1 VSALFTQICYGEI
14 MKKLFLFILLS
25 FMISFLTS
33 CSDNDKTEKPKEKST
48 AEIRLEKQTQDVKN
62 CVRTLGNGVYK
73 DKSLSWK
80 LDSCNATN

>member
-1 VSALFTQICYGEI
+1 

-25 FMISFLTS
+25 FMIGFLTS

-80 LDSCNATN
+80 LDSCNATNQR

>member
-1 VSALFTQICYGEI
+1 

-33 CSDNDKTEKPKEKST
+33 CSDNDKTEKPKEKSP
-48 AEIRLEKQTQDVKN
+48 AEVRLEKQTQDVKN

-80 LDSCNATN
+80 LDSCNATNQR

>member
-1 VSALFTQICYGEI
+1 

-25 FMISFLTS
+25 FMIGFLTS
-33 CSDNDKTEKPKEKST
+33 CSDNDKTEKPKEKSI

-80 LDSCNATN
+80 LDSCNATNQR

>member
-1 VSALFTQICYGEI
+1 
-14 MKKLFLFILLS
+14 
-25 FMISFLTS
+25 MIGFLTS

-62 CVRTLGNGVYK
+62 CVRTLGQGVYR

-80 LDSCNATN
+80 LNGCNAT

>member
-1 VSALFTQICYGEI
+1 MI

-25 FMISFLTS
+25 FMIGFLTS

>member
-1 VSALFTQICYGEI
+1 
-14 MKKLFLFILLS
+14 
-25 FMISFLTS
+25 MIGFLTS